1 MVRHA
6 RADREATFVDR
17 RAIRTVG
24 ILVIFHAGL
33 RLLLVNAGKNT
44 GRRQGTMLSS
54 ALRTAQTRNAQPG
67 GVCGPTVDSDAAV
80 VKFLGSRAKKA

>member
-24 ILVIFHAGL
+24 ILVIVHAGPKSCVSSCSTL
-33 RLLLVNAGKNT
+33 ARTPAAAKARCSLPHSGQRKRA
-44 GRRQGTMLSS
+44 MLSRVES
-54 ALRTAQTRNAQPG
+54 AVLPSTRMPL
-67 GVCGPTVDSDAAV
+67 S
-80 VKFLGSRAKKA
+80 